1 MHAFVLLLWHSTLT
15 IVFPHVEAPSTL
27 APSTNASGA
36 ATNDLLCTHNGQLLQ
51 GPYVLVMV
59 ATGQHQK
66 SNKLPAMWLI
76 SAYRSLSRPFRK
88 NVRYILLVRPTGGLK
103 ALVACIRPFVS
114 AKAARKVRK
123 VSCGAVYPWKHASEI
138 QFIKEAVGQMMG
150 TNILP
155 CLSLLCCSVS
165 VCACLL
171 AILCLSLQHSKVSRA
186 ADELPWMSIV

>member
-1 MHAFVLLLWHSTLT
+1 MLQSVTLLYSSEQCEQHDGPADDITVVSLLCEDASCMHSCCCYTCT
-15 IVFPHVEAPSTL
+15 IIFSHVS
-27 APSTNASGA
+27 APSTNASDV
-36 ATNDLLCTHNGQLLQ
+36 TTDDLLFHHNGQLLQ

-123 VSCGAVYPWKHASEI
+123 VRCGAVYPWKHASR
-138 QFIKEAVGQMMG
+138 
-150 TNILP
+150 
-155 CLSLLCCSVS
+155 
-165 VCACLL
+165 
-171 AILCLSLQHSKVSRA
+171 SKVLRK
-186 ADELPWMSIV
+186 LWGK

>member
-1 MHAFVLLLWHSTLT
+1 M
-15 IVFPHVEAPSTL
+15 
-27 APSTNASGA
+27 
-36 ATNDLLCTHNGQLLQ
+36 CTHNGQLMQ

-88 NVRYILLVRPTGGLK
+88 NVGYILLVRPTGGLK

-123 VSCGAVYPWKHASEI
+123 VSCGAVYPWKRASEI
-138 QFIKEAVGQMMG
+138 QSIKEAVGQMMG
-150 TNILP
+150 IEILP
-155 CLSLLCCSVS
+155 CLSLICCTVP
-165 VCACLL
+165 VHACPL
-171 AILCLSLQHSKVSRA
+171 ALLCLSLQRL
-186 ADELPWMSIV
+186 ELLTCCLGCLVCVL

>member
-1 MHAFVLLLWHSTLT
+1 MLQSVTLLYNSERRKQHDRPADDILVPSLLCEDASCMHLCCCYKHT
-15 IVFPHVEAPSTL
+15 IIFPHVL
-27 APSTNASGA
+27 APSTNASDVTT
-36 ATNDLLCTHNGQLLQ
+36 TNLMFHHNGQLLQ

-123 VSCGAVYPWKHASEI
+123 VRCGAVHPWKHASGI
-138 QFIKEAVGQMMG
+138 QSIKEAVGQMMG
-150 TNILP
+150 IDTLP
-155 CLSLLCCSVS
+155 CLSFLLLFFV
-165 VCACLL
+165 
-171 AILCLSLQHSKVSRA
+171 
-186 ADELPWMSIV
+186 